1 MGLLCFKMGHSM
13 AYPIFNFERED
24 HDKPVIA
31 SGFWCAIVSDKSK
44 SVAKFLNFQLDDWNF
59 AAFQS
64 IRCSQ
69 AVQSA
74 KPVLISEAALESKMD
89 QFNDSTV
96 S

>member
-1 MGLLCFKMGHSM
+1 MGHSM

-59 AAFQS
+59 AAIQS

-69 AVQSA
+69 AVQRA

-89 QFNDSTV
+89 QFNGSTV
-96 S
+96 FLRLAS